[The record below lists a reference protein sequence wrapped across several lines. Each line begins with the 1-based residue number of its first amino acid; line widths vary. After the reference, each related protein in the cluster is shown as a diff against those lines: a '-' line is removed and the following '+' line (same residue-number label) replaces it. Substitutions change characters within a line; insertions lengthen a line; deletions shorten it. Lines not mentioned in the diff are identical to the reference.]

1 MWLQQL
7 YASDKMRLVDE
18 LVGKEIITERGN
30 VLGKVADIELDTA
43 NNSLTSLILIKEE
56 KKRFKSSTTKSEI
69 PFEKIKSIKDKVMIE
84 EDFNLESYLYE

>member
-43 NNSLTSLILIKEE
+43 NNSLTSLIIFKEE
-56 KKRFKSSTTKSEI
+56 KKSRFKSSTTKSEI
-69 PFEKIKSIKDKVMIE
+69 PFEKVKSIKDKVMIE
-84 EDFNLESYLYE
+84 EDFNLESYLY

>member
-43 NNSLTSLILIKEE
+43 NNSLTSLIIFKEE
-56 KKRFKSSTTKSEI
+56 KKSRFKSSTIESEI
-69 PFEKIKSIKDKVMIE
+69 PFEKVKSIKDKVMIE
-84 EDFNLESYLYE
+84 EDFNLESYLY